1 MLGHFTS
8 TITGLAAQEFWLFLG
23 GVTVAAVVAL
33 RAGYRALAHKRLV
46 EDTPTTLL
54 RSAAQGTVEISGIAR
69 LFDGERIFA
78 PLTGRE
84 CCWYRYAIERRQ
96 RDDRGRTRWTPVER
110 GVSPHIF
117 MLDDGTG
124 TCAVDPEGAH
134 VMPSIR
140 NEWRGNSRIPPRLSA
155 KPGGFLRLYGHEYR
169 YSEELLEIGKPVYAL
184 GFLRTHGGAATPAD
198 RGAETAA
205 RLRALKSDRA
215 ALLQR
220 YDRDGNGEIDLHEWE
235 QARRDA
241 EAETRSAHAT
251 SASLPLAVEV
261 LAKPAD
267 EGQPFLLSAESESQ
281 LRRRHAAVGFGWLV
295 AGAALALIGALGLL
309 VRLQAP

>member
-1 MLGHFTS
+1 MLGQFTS
-8 TITGLAAQEFWLFLG
+8 AITGLAAQEFWVFLG
-23 GVTVAAVVAL
+23 GVTIGAL
-33 RAGYRALAHKRLV
+33 VTLRVGYRALAHKRLV

-96 RDDRGRTRWTPVER
+96 RDERGRTRWTPVER
-110 GVSPHIF
+110 GISPHLF

-124 TCAVDPEGAH
+124 TCAVDPEGAD

-140 NEWRGNSRIPPRLSA
+140 NAWRGNSRIPPRLSA
-155 KPGGFLRLYGHEYR
+155 QPGRFMRLYGHEYR
-169 YSEELLEIGKPVYAL
+169 YSEELLEIGKPLYAL

-198 RGAETAA
+198 QSAETAA
-205 RLRALKSDRA
+205 RLRALKSDRTT
-215 ALLQR
+215 LLQR

-241 EAETRSAHAT
+241 EAETRAAHAT
-251 SASLPLAVEV
+251 GASLPLAVDV
-261 LAKPAD
+261 LARPAD
-267 EGQPFLLSAESESQ
+267 GNQPFLLSAESESQ
-281 LRRRHAAVGFGWLV
+281 LRRRHAAAGFGWLA
-295 AGAALALIGALGLL
+295 AGVVLVLIGALGLL